1 MYVQTNRLIQIFCSK
16 VVQIWP
22 DSKTLYCTLS
32 QKQYCVFLS
41 FNVVCQTFCNYIQYT
56 VNNMLCD
63 SVRTVY
69 TVQFT
74 VYKK

>member
-1 MYVQTNRLIQIFCSK
+1 MLSNSLRFSK
-16 VVQIWP
+16 TIVKLEVQILQIR
-22 DSKTLYCTLS
+22 DLDLSSKL
-32 QKQYCVFLS
+32 CVFLS

-63 SVRTVY
+63 KVRTVY